1 MVILLLHLRIP
12 ILHQITDIY
21 REGSIVSK
29 AGNEANY
36 IIEETDKVQIKLTEP
51 VYRHSCYVLHKVI
64 LKGTVVLWYIWAA
77 KLRDRDNV
85 TFNEK
90 IKNTVKQD

>member
-1 MVILLLHLRIP
+1 MKIFCQHFWASYYFTFEYQFYTKL
-12 ILHQITDIY
+12 QT
-21 REGSIVSK
+21 EGSIVSK

-64 LKGTVVLWYIWAA
+64 CKGTVVLWYVWAA
-77 KLRDRDNV
+77 KLKDRDV

-90 IKNTVKQD
+90 N